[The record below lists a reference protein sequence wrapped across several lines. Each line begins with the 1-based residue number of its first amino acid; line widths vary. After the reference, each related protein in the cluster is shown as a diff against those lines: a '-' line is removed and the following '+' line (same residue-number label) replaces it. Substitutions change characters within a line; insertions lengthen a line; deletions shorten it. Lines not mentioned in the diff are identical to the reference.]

1 MGSNLFVSAIHL
13 DIFYILD
20 QVLRGPRWGAT
31 LRLAFPSDSFAATRL
46 LQTLRPCFREERRWG
61 RGGVILRSGSWN

>member
-1 MGSNLFVSAIHL
+1 MKADFVSAIHL
-13 DIFYILD
+13 DIFHILD

-46 LQTLRPCFREERRWG
+46 FANRAPMLS
-61 RGGVILRSGSWN
+61 RGNEVG